1 MCGAT
6 RRGDCRHP
14 LQHLPRPAPA
24 PGLRHP
30 PAAAA
35 GLLQPPPTA
44 LSSSATLKHAF
55 RHRLGIRLDHTE
67 LQLQWQAMKK
77 VRNDNLKTQ

>member
-30 PAAAA
+30 PPAAAA

-55 RHRLGIRLDHTE
+55 RRRLGKK

-77 VRNDNLKTQ
+77 VRNDKLKTQ